1 LTLSTVLDVSIMWN
15 SADDDERILKAAR
28 NIINRG
34 NATAYSMGLGHRFLY
49 QNYAAAG
56 QDVFQSYGADSL
68 AKLNAVSAKY
78 DPDGVFVKLQPGYFK
93 L

>member
-1 LTLSTVLDVSIMWN
+1 MWN
-15 SADDDERILKAAR
+15 SADEDERILKAAR

-34 NATAYSMGLGHRFLY
+34 NATACSMGLGHRFLY

-56 QDVFQSYGADSL
+56 QGVFQRYGAD
-68 AKLNAVSAKY
+68 NAVSTKY
-78 DPDGVFVKLQPGYFK
+78 DPDGVFTKLQPRYFK

>member
-1 LTLSTVLDVSIMWN
+1 MWN

-28 NIINRG
+28 YIINRG

-56 QDVFQSYGADSL
+56 QDVFQSYGADIN

-78 DPDGVFVKLQPGYFK
+78 DPDGVFAKLHPGYFK

>member
-1 LTLSTVLDVSIMWN
+1 MWN

-56 QDVFQSYGADSL
+56 QDVFQSYGADSY
-68 AKLNAVSAKY
+68 AKLNAISAKY
-78 DPDGVFVKLQPGYFK
+78 DPDGVFAKLQPGYFK

>member
-1 LTLSTVLDVSIMWN
+1 LTLSTVLDVWIMWN

-28 NIINRG
+28 YIINRG

-56 QDVFQSYGADSL
+56 QDVFQSYGADIN

-78 DPDGVFVKLQPGYFK
+78 DPDGVFAKLHPGYFK